1 MNIVNMFLIIMIVFT
16 DIAICGIEALQ
27 NELENYDINHDRLE
41 SSSDHDQIHG
51 VESFSFL
58 SSQRKKTRRVTCNKF
73 PRICRAKG
81 SPGPSCCKKKCV
93 DVTRDRHNCGKCGK
107 KCKYNKICCNGKC
120 VNPSFNKRHCGGCN
134 NRCNNGGLCA
144 FGLCSYS

>member
-1 MNIVNMFLIIMIVFT
+1 MKLINMFLIVTVIFADV
-16 DIAICGIEALQ
+16 AICALQ
-27 NELENYDINHDRLE
+27 NELENYSTNRDKLE
-41 SSSDHDQIHG
+41 SSSDQMQH
-51 VESFSFL
+51 FSVF
-58 SSQRKKTRRVTCNKF
+58 SPRKHTRRLTCNRF

-93 DVTRDRHNCGKCGK
+93 NLLRDRHNCGKCGK
-107 KCKYNKICCNGKC
+107 KCKYSQICCNGKC

-134 NRCNNGGLCA
+134 NRCSSGGLCA